1 MDKNRTTDGV
11 FARWDQEG
19 VHSPE
24 ELDAYIRVIKPGTL
38 IIVTALVL
46 VLIAL
51 AVWGC
56 TGTLP
61 VTKNVNG
68 VINSIEQRRE
78 NSYAYYGHDYFET
91 ADEYPDELVKRKD
104 VYFFLNAFEFSGEE
118 LVGKELIVSRP
129 GHEPVRG
136 TVFYAEK
143 EPYDREEIRAEFD
156 AEWIVN
162 TCVES
167 DYSWVV
173 AGEIDSDEYT
183 DDWWSL
189 VNVTII
195 TDNVHPISFLL
206 R

>member
-1 MDKNRTTDGV
+1 METKQKTGGV
-11 FARWDQEG
+11 FSLESRDR
-19 VHSPE
+19 VRSPE
-24 ELDAYIRVIKPGTL
+24 ELDAYIRVVRPGTL
-38 IIVTALVL
+38 ILVIALALVL
-46 VLIAL
+46 VAL

-68 VINSIEQRRE
+68 VITSIEKRRE
-78 NSYAYYGHDYFET
+78 NSYAYYGRDYFET
-91 ADEYPDELVKRKD
+91 ADEYPDEVVKRND
-104 VYFFLNAFEFSGEE
+104 VYFFLNAFEFSGED
-118 LVGKELIVSRP
+118 LLGKEIIVSRP

-162 TCVES
+162 TCVEN

-173 AGEIDSDEYT
+173 AGELNSDEYT
-183 DDWWSL
+183 DEWWSL

-195 TDNVHPISFLL
+195 TDKVHPISFLL

>member
-1 MDKNRTTDGV
+1 MDTKQRTGGV
-11 FARWDQEG
+11 FTLENGDR
-19 VHSPE
+19 VRSPE

-38 IIVTALVL
+38 IIVIALAL

-51 AVWGC
+51 TVWGY

-61 VTKNVNG
+61 VTKSVNG
-68 VINSIEQRRE
+68 VITSIEQRRK
-78 NSYAYYGHDYFET
+78 NSLAHYGRDYFET
-91 ADEYPDELVKRKD
+91 ADKYPDELVKRND
-104 VYFFLNAFEFSGEE
+104 VYFFLNAFEFSGED
-118 LVGKELIVSRP
+118 LVSKDIIVNRP

-143 EPYDREEIRAEFD
+143 EPYDREEIRAEFI

-195 TDNVHPISFLL
+195 TGYVHPISFLL